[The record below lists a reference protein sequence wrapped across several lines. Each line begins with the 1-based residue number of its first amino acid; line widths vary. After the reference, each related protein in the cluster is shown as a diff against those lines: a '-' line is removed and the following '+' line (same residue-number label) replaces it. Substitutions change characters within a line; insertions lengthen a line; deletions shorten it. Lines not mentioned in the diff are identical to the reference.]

1 MGFKKR
7 FDNEIEGIPLK
18 YFNTDK
24 RRLAY
29 PEGEEQQGEGL
40 PWWLRT
46 SHNSYQDKAM
56 FITYYG
62 GAEALPVNYG
72 IGVRPAFCLN
82 PAVPVKKSNDIV
94 AGKSVYAIDLAK
106 VEQGLPELPQV
117 AVPTRYMIKAV
128 SSNESYGGIVASS
141 GLRRVGNEVEV
152 QAFPNKGHRF
162 EGWYEG
168 DTLISPESEYYFPAE
183 RDVSLVAQFAVIDN
197 AHYLTLI
204 AGEGGGVSRKE
215 GEYPPGERIHLIAS
229 SLSGY
234 EFKGWRTTGGDF
246 EMEHAENVISF
257 VMPDYDVTV
266 YADFKKKE

>member
-18 YFNTDK
+18 YFNSDK
-24 RRLAY
+24 KRLAY
-29 PEGEEQQGEGL
+29 PEGEEQGEGL

-72 IGVRPAFCLN
+72 ICVRPAFCLN
-82 PAVPVKKSNDIV
+82 PVVPVRKSNDII
-94 AGKSVYAIDLAK
+94 AGKSVYVIDLAR

-117 AVPTRYMIKAV
+117 TVPTRYMIKAV
-128 SSNESYGGIVASS
+128 SNDESYGGIVASS

-152 QAFPNKGHRF
+152 QAFPNKGYRF
-162 EGWYEG
+162 DGWFEG
-168 DTLISPESEYYFPAE
+168 DTLVSTESEYYFPAE

-197 AHYLTLI
+197 AHRLTI
-204 AGEGGGVSRKE
+204 VAGPGGGVVDGE
-215 GEYPPGERIHLIAS
+215 GDYPPNEVINLHAS
-229 SLSGY
+229 THSGY
-234 EFKGWRTTGGDF
+234 VFAGWRTTGGSYKELHNETTIDF
-246 EMEHAENVISF
+246 T
-257 VMPDYDVTV
+257 MPDHDVTV